1 MSSAPDLAASSSP
14 LEKASPTSPEK
25 RNVRDSFQR
34 ILHWSRHA
42 NEEGNPA
49 ASERSEK
56 PSSLSPSEA
65 TAIDE
70 PEQSISSPSSPA
82 ANDSKRRSHVFQ
94 LKPKNKRLSS
104 SHKNDN
110 PAEPALEGEPIASR
124 HKLGTASIEGDFHK
138 IEYGQFKQRPA
149 CLIIVDLR
157 LVYQPDNTIR
167 KMKIEF
173 QFGNDGAQTS
183 SDKDFGEKTTQMNK
197 SPISKY
203 FMPHELKGR
212 TEYSNVTK
220 HSHIKPSLGALGFKA
235 TAGGGGQSIATIKQ
249 DRWHVQGRTE
259 QHDGTY
265 DTFGWNIF
273 ENVASMDSVPR
284 KLRLGMIAFHEHQRF
299 WVRVAVDGSLRQMHF
314 PLKDTKEK
322 RWFDPPSPEDVGN
335 HLLSEQ
341 MLENYVDR
349 ENLLIPDIGQD
360 RPGQQPSVTLI
371 DFSEIGGRVEGG
383 EYDNRISDLM
393 SVTDGEGA
401 LSEVDTVSP
410 N

>member
-42 NEEGNPA
+42 NEEGNTA

-173 QFGNDGAQTS
+173 QFGNDGTQTS

-220 HSHIKPSLGALGFKA
+220 LLPQSTKV
-235 TAGGGGQSIATIKQ
+235 AGSS
-249 DRWHVQGRTE
+249 WVE
-259 QHDGTY
+259 QNNTMVLMIPLAGIY
-265 DTFGWNIF
+265 SRMWGLW
-273 ENVASMDSVPR
+273 
-284 KLRLGMIAFHEHQRF
+284 IAFPE
-299 WVRVAVDGSLRQMHF
+299 SL
-314 PLKDTKEK
+314 D
-322 RWFDPPSPEDVGN
+322 
-335 HLLSEQ
+335 
-341 MLENYVDR
+341 
-349 ENLLIPDIGQD
+349 
-360 RPGQQPSVTLI
+360 
-371 DFSEIGGRVEGG
+371 
-383 EYDNRISDLM
+383 
-393 SVTDGEGA
+393 
-401 LSEVDTVSP
+401 
-410 N
+410 